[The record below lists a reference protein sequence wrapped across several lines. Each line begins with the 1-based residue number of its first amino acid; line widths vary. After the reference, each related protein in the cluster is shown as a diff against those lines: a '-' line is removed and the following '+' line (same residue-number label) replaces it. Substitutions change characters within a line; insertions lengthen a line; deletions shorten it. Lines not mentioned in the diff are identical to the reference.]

1 METQSPGAPS
11 DAEAGQNET
20 ACDAAGISTTDT
32 VAPSTVPPSD
42 PVLVVKP
49 GAPAA
54 VTPSAADDV
63 ANNDRMDASAFREL
77 AQMVG
82 AMVFVG
88 LLTAAGWHAAH
99 YSGAWPY

>member
-1 METQSPGAPS
+1 METQPPETPS
-11 DAEAGQNET
+11 DAEAGQSE
-20 ACDAAGISTTDT
+20 AARDAAGISTTDT
-32 VAPSTVPPSD
+32 TAPSAAPQND
-42 PVLVVKP
+42 PILVVKP
-49 GAPAA
+49 GPPAA
-54 VTPSAADDV
+54 ATPPATNDAA
-63 ANNDRMDASAFREL
+63 NTDRMDAPAFKEL

>member
-1 METQSPGAPS
+1 METQPPVAPS
-11 DAEAGQNET
+11 DSEAVQNET
-20 ACDAAGISTTDT
+20 ARDAAGISTTDT
-32 VAPSTVPPSD
+32 AAPSTVPPSD
-42 PVLVVKP
+42 PILVVKP

-54 VTPSAADDV
+54 VTASAADEA
-63 ANNDRMDASAFREL
+63 ANNDRMDAPAFKEL
-77 AQMVG
+77 TQMVG

>member
-1 METQSPGAPS
+1 METQPPVAPS
-11 DAEAGQNET
+11 DSEVVQNET
-20 ACDAAGISTTDT
+20 ARDAAGISTTDT
-32 VAPSTVPPSD
+32 AAPSTVPPSD
-42 PVLVVKP
+42 PILVVKP

-54 VTPSAADDV
+54 VTPSAADDA
-63 ANNDRMDASAFREL
+63 ANTDRMDGPAFKEL